1 MEEFLRLQQTKED
14 SENSWSIDVDGLDEP
29 YDLSVKNPNKVEVV
43 DNRKPVEILNSISDL
58 NEDIRQLIVDISNNI
73 VMKEVL

>member
-43 DNRKPVEILNSISDL
+43 DDRKPVEILNSISHL